1 MVIISENSATVF
13 SIALFFA
20 FGIRRRNADKM
31 WL

>member
-13 SIALFFA
+13 SIAFFV